1 MSQKA
6 GGTGISSPEDRSG
19 TSSSRPRLPRA
30 CPTLPTTGDPPP
42 SGRRGGQRYTRSR
55 LQPRQTCSPIPTSRG
70 RNISL
75 RAEPLVSTAWRILS
89 LGSSTS
95 RSLLEYVPRMAG
107 SRRGQSRPTP
117 SMLAIREHTRGAVL
131 RCGQDVDGGRSGAL
145 FCARAG
151 VVGGSHGTGCPVQ
164 LCVLCGQ
171 RRGPSVLAPV
181 ACAPTMHEWGTQ
193 QAGTLGKRRAP
204 SRRRGLFESRST
216 GNAA

>member
-1 MSQKA
+1 MPL
-6 GGTGISSPEDRSG
+6 TV
-19 TSSSRPRLPRA
+19 
-30 CPTLPTTGDPPP
+30 
-42 SGRRGGQRYTRSR
+42 RGVVPAA
-55 LQPRQTCSPIPTSRG
+55 PRQAC
-70 RNISL
+70 L
-75 RAEPLVSTAWRILS
+75 PLASARV
-89 LGSSTS
+89 
-95 RSLLEYVPRMAG
+95 
-107 SRRGQSRPTP
+107 
-117 SMLAIREHTRGAVL
+117 GAVL
-131 RCGQDVDGGRSGAL
+131 RCGQDGDDRRSGAL

-181 ACAPTMHEWGTQ
+181 ACAPTRHEWGTQ